1 MRQKYKNFTAIKSYI
16 CVTIFRT
23 NYYIMKQLLST
34 LFAFATLTAG
44 AATPVTDAEINKINE
59 ATNWRRGSV
68 HDPSITY
75 TNVNGTKTYY
85 VFGSH
90 MDANK
95 TTDFK
100 NWTPVTSERTDSKL
114 FCDVN
119 GNICSYDKAYTTNK
133 VTSAKNYEGKMVNWG
148 NFNIPAYQGAINN
161 MTVRGNQWA
170 PDMIY
175 NPVMKKWCYYMSL
188 NGEKWNSAIVLF
200 TSNNIEGPFQYQ
212 GPIIFSGFNVT
223 DNAATDWTKTD
234 MKMAFNATSLPDR
247 YKVGGKWGDNWPH
260 AIDPGVFY
268 DEKGDLW
275 MNYGSWSGGIYVI
288 KLDKNTG
295 LRDYTYKYASDYD
308 SKKAAVTTDAYF
320 GKKIAGGCYVSGEG
334 SYIEKIGKYYY
345 LFMSYGFYSPEGG
358 YEMRVFRSE
367 NPDGPYTD
375 HKGESAMYTRY
386 LMNYGTKAGTN
397 RGMKI
402 MGGYQWAG
410 MSVAEIAQGHN
421 SALMDEDGNA
431 MLFYHTKLNNGTIA
445 HQLRV
450 HQLFV
455 NQDGWITAAP
465 HEYNRDFD
473 VATTSTVGKQT
484 HCSKA
489 EIEGTYNFIL
499 HKYNVDYANYEYV
512 KPVNITLNANGTVSG
527 AYTGTWKVTEGTS
540 YISMTLNNVTY
551 NGVAVP
557 GCLDATNVPTV
568 SITAMSTSN
577 GVNVWAS
584 KLSGKA
590 CIAKDVA
597 AMQSL
602 QFRDGDDV
610 YSNLAFTK
618 QTTANGCNI
627 VWSSSNTDVIDNEGN
642 VTPQDTDTPVKLTA
656 KLQKGDFEYTK
667 TVTVNVKAGGLANA
681 DIASGIVA
689 YYNFDNNL
697 VNQYN
702 EKQVGTANAQAS
714 GTKPSFDKDSQR
726 GTVLHQYFGYDDA
739 KSISYTTF
747 ANPLAGQQ
755 LTGATV
761 SAWVN
766 RLDGDQWD
774 ALWAFTDGSFGNVN
788 SRFYLTGNTYIGY
801 NDGNGTWFDYNH
813 PDAAK
818 PNTIPEKEW
827 ALVTISY
834 NSNGFDIYI
843 NGKFAANQSRYA
855 AYNSSGAIDYKVVLQ
870 HLSKATNFYLGYGSF
885 WGSTPALFDDLIIW
899 NRALSAAD
907 VARLYEVETTGKSLL
922 PGEIANADTA
932 KLIKHG
938 AGKSEQTI
946 GLDSVLVEFYYEWE
960 NATGVTVSGLPNGIT
975 ATIDKNAKRVTFS
988 GTANDQ
994 VGEYVY
1000 TITTTGPN
1008 ENVTIERTI
1017 TLIDPTD
1024 KTGTGTVKTTEPL
1037 LYPNPTDGEVNLVY
1051 YTEMAQVTIFN
1062 NYGQVVCKQAL
1073 GNSQNAINIDL
1084 RPGIY
1089 TVKVESASGIW
1100 HKQLIVR

>member
-1 MRQKYKNFTAIKSYI
+1 
-16 CVTIFRT
+16 
-23 NYYIMKQLLST
+23 MKKT
-34 LFAFATLTAG
+34 LAFISFVFSMGLNATTVSDADIVLINQ
-44 AATPVTDAEINKINE
+44 AA
-59 ATNWRRGSV
+59 NWRRGSV
-68 HDPSITY
+68 HDPSVTF

-85 VFGSH
+85 VYGSH

-100 NWTPVTSERTDSKL
+100 NWTPVSSERTDSKL

-119 GNICSYDKAYTTNK
+119 GNICSYDRAYTTNK
-133 VTSAKNYEGKMVNWG
+133 VTSVKNYAGVMVNWG

-234 MKMAFNATSLPDR
+234 MKMAFNTNSLPDR
-247 YKVGGKWGDNWPH
+247 YKVGAKWGDNWPH

-268 DEKGDLW
+268 DEKGELW

-308 SKKAAVTTDAYF
+308 TRKAAVTTDAYF

-358 YEMRVFRSE
+358 YEMRIFRSE

-375 HKGESAMYTRY
+375 HTGESAIYTRY
-386 LMNYGTKAGTN
+386 LMNYGTRATTN

-402 MGGYQWAG
+402 MGGYQWEG
-410 MSVAEIAQGHN
+410 MGVAEIAQGHN
-421 SALMDEDGNA
+421 SELMDEDGNA

-465 HEYNRDFD
+465 HEYNKDND
-473 VATTSTVGKQT
+473 VATTSTVASKSYF
-484 HCSKA
+484 SKA
-489 EIEGTYNFIL
+489 EIVGTYSFIL
-499 HKYNVDYANYEYV
+499 HKYNVDYANYEYT
-512 KPVNITLNANGTVSG
+512 KPVKVTLNADGSVSG
-527 AYTGTWKVTEGTS
+527 SYNGTWKLTDGTS
-540 YISMTLNNVTY
+540 YITLALNNVTY
-551 NGVAVP
+551 KGVVVP
-557 GCLDATNVPTV
+557 GTLDATNVPV
-568 SITAMSTSN
+568 VAITAMTTSN
-577 GVNVWAS
+577 GVNIWAS

-597 AMQSL
+597 SMQNL
-602 QFRDGDDV
+602 QFRDGDDIYGSV
-610 YSNLAFTK
+610 DFTK
-618 QTTANGCNI
+618 QTTANGCSV
-627 VWSSSNTDVIDNEGN
+627 VWTSSNTDVIDNNGN
-642 VTPQDTDTPVKLTA
+642 VNTPATDTPVKLTA
-656 KLQKGDFEYTK
+656 SLQKGDYEYTK
-667 TVTVNVKAGGLANA
+667 TVEVNVKADGLANA
-681 DIASGIVA
+681 DIVTGLVA

-702 EKQVGTANAQAS
+702 DKQVGVANAQAS
-714 GTKPSFDKDSQR
+714 GTKPSFDNDAAH

-761 SAWVN
+761 SAWVQ
-766 RLDGDQWD
+766 RLDTDQWD
-774 ALWAFTDGSFGNVN
+774 ALWAFCDGSFGNIGE
-788 SRFYLTGNTYIGY
+788 RYYLTGNTYIGY

-813 PDAAK
+813 PDAANS
-818 PNTIPEKEW
+818 NTIPVKEW
-827 ALVTISY
+827 ALVTICY
-834 NSNGFDIYI
+834 NSNGFDLYI
-843 NGKFAANQSRYA
+843 NGKFVANQSRFIA
-855 AYNSSGAIDYKVVLQ
+855 FNSSGAIDYTKTLN
-870 HLSKATNFYLGYGSF
+870 LLGKATNFYLGYGSF
-885 WGSTPALFDDLIIW
+885 WGSTPALFDDLLIW
-899 NRALSAAD
+899 NRSLSAAD
-907 VARLYEVETTGKSLL
+907 VALLYRAETNGQSLL
-922 PGEIANADTA
+922 PGEIAMADTA
-932 KLIKHG
+932 KLVKHG
-938 AGKSEQTI
+938 AGKSDQT
-946 GLDSVLVEFYYEWE
+946 LKADSSLVEFYYSWE
-960 NATGVTVSGLPNGIT
+960 NATSVEVSGLPNGIT
-975 ATIDKNAKRVTFS
+975 ATIDKAGKKVTF
-988 GTANDQ
+988 GGVAADAPGAYT
-994 VGEYVY
+994 Y
-1000 TITTTGPN
+1000 TIATMGAKV
-1008 ENVTIERTI
+1008 NVTLERVITIEENSSTGAA
-1017 TLIDPTD
+1017 LTD
-1024 KTGTGTVKTTEPL
+1024 DSKVEV
-1037 LYPNPTDGEVNLVY
+1037 YPNPTQGAFCVRGIDGSYLLRVYTMAGQLAFQQKCSGVAAVSAPLAKGCYVVELQSTNGLEKKRLLV
-1051 YTEMAQVTIFN
+1051 
-1062 NYGQVVCKQAL
+1062 K
-1073 GNSQNAINIDL
+1073 
-1084 RPGIY
+1084 
-1089 TVKVESASGIW
+1089 
-1100 HKQLIVR
+1100 

>member
-1 MRQKYKNFTAIKSYI
+1 
-16 CVTIFRT
+16 
-23 NYYIMKQLLST
+23 MKKTLITFLLTGTT
-34 LFAFATLTAG
+34 LFNATAVS
-44 AATPVTDAEINKINE
+44 VTDAEIAEINQ
-59 ATNWRRGSV
+59 AVRWNRGSV

-75 TNVNGTKTYY
+75 TNVNGKKTYY
-85 VFGSH
+85 VHGSH
-90 MDANK
+90 IDIAK

-100 NWTPVTSERTDSKL
+100 NWTLVNSERTDSKL

-148 NFNIPAYQGAINN
+148 NFNISAYQGAINN

-170 PDMIY
+170 PDIIY

-212 GPIIFSGFNVT
+212 ASIIFSGFNVT

-268 DEKGDLW
+268 DEKGELW

-295 LRDYTYKYASDYD
+295 LRDYTYKYNSDYD

-375 HKGESAMYTRY
+375 HTGESAIYTRY

-397 RGMKI
+397 RGMKL
-402 MGGYQWAG
+402 MGGYQWEG

-431 MLFYHTKLNNGTIA
+431 MVIYHTKLNNGTIA

-465 HEYNRDFD
+465 HEYNRDND
-473 VATTSTVGKQT
+473 VATTSTVGQKA
-484 HCSKA
+484 HFSKA
-489 EIEGTYNFIL
+489 EIEGSYNFIL
-499 HKYNVDYANYEYV
+499 HKYNVDYANYEYT
-512 KPVNITLNANGTVSG
+512 KPVKITLNADGTVSG
-527 AYTGTWKVTEGTS
+527 NYSGKWSTTEGTS
-540 YISMTLNNVTY
+540 YITLTLNNVTY
-551 NGVAVP
+551 KGVVVP
-557 GCLDATNVPTV
+557 GSLDATNTPVV
-568 SITAMSTSN
+568 AITAMSTSN
-577 GVNVWAS
+577 GVNICAS

-602 QFRDGDDV
+602 QFRDGDAIYGDIDFA
-610 YSNLAFTK
+610 N
-618 QTTANGCNI
+618 QTTANGCT
-627 VWSSSNTDVIDNEGN
+627 VKWTSSNTNIIDNNGN
-642 VTPQDTDTPVKLTA
+642 VTTPATDTPVKLTA
-656 KLQKGDFEYTK
+656 ALQKGDYEYTK
-667 TVTVNVKAGGLANA
+667 TIEVNVKAEGLANA
-681 DIASGIVA
+681 DIATGIVA

-702 EKQVGTANAQAS
+702 EAQVGTANAQAS
-714 GTKPSFDKDSQR
+714 GTKPSFDKDATH

-761 SAWVN
+761 SAWVQ

-774 ALWAFTDGSFGNVN
+774 ALWAFCDGSFGNIGQ
-788 SRFYLTGNTYIGY
+788 RYYLTGNTYIGY

-813 PDAAK
+813 PDAATS
-818 PNTIPEKEW
+818 NTIPVKEW

-834 NSNGFDIYI
+834 NNKGFDLYI
-843 NGKFAANQSRYA
+843 NGKFVANQSRYI
-855 AYNSSGAIDYKVVLQ
+855 AYNASGTIDYSQTLN
-870 HLSKATNFYLGYGSF
+870 HLSKSTNFYLGYGSF
-885 WGSTPALFDDLIIW
+885 WGSAPALFDDLVIW

-907 VARLYEVETTGKSLL
+907 VARLYKAETNGESLL
-922 PGEIANADTA
+922 PNEIANADTA

-946 GLDSVLVEFYYEWE
+946 KVDSALVEFYYNWE
-960 NATGVTVSGLPNGIT
+960 NATNVEVSGLPNGIT
-975 ATIDKNAKRVTFS
+975 ATIDKATKKVTFS
-988 GTANDQ
+988 GVAND
-994 VGEYVY
+994 VPGEYKY
-1000 TITTTGPN
+1000 TITTIGAK
-1008 ENVTIERTI
+1008 ENITIERVITI
-1017 TLIDPTD
+1017 EAGNLTNDALVEGDA
-1024 KTGTGTVKTTEPL
+1024 KAY
-1037 LYPNPTDGEVNLVY
+1037 LYPNPTDG
-1051 YTEMAQVTIFN
+1051 TFFIKSADGAST
-1062 NYGQVVCKQAL
+1062 
-1073 GNSQNAINIDL
+1073 INIYNTMGQL
-1084 RPGIY
+1084 VFQQHCNHE
-1089 TVKVESASGIW
+1089 TVIEANLTKGCYIVEIKSANNI
-1100 HKQLIVR
+1100 KQERLIVK